1 MPQRAVSADT
11 SPRSPG
17 MRREARGSRRRFLQA
32 SAVAAAPLFI
42 PARAFGANERIVIGG
57 IGVGNQGS
65 SVIRSLAKRA
75 SVAAIADVY
84 LPRAEQVAAEV
95 GAGSVHQDYRHLL
108 DRKDI
113 DAVVVAT
120 PHHWHALCCIHAA
133 QAGKDIYCEKP
144 LAYSIVEGR
153 RVVEAV
159 RKYGRVLQTGM
170 QQRSGAKE
178 QAGCVFVRNGTLGR
192 VTRVIASNYASPM
205 EPEFPEQPLPE
216 GLDWER
222 WCGPADLLPFNQV
235 VWDNR
240 SDPSWVSLRPFSG
253 GSMTD
258 WGAHGLDMA
267 QWGLGMDASGPEEI
281 WTEGQPFRPQV
292 STPEHPGGRQRGP
305 TGPQVRM
312 RYPGDVVLEL
322 TGGPQFGVT
331 FVGEQGR
338 LTLQRG
344 SFTSNPP
351 ELTAQPLEQPTI
363 DVYRSTNHHQD
374 WLDCI
379 RSRQDPAAHAE
390 IGQRSTTLGHL
401 ANIARWVSGL
411 TGETGQRLRWDAAAE
426 RFTNS
431 DEANRFLDRPA
442 RQGYE
447 LPAEV

>member
-1 MPQRAVSADT
+1 MPGTFHRRT
-11 SPRSPG
+11 LLRSG
-17 MRREARGSRRRFLQA
+17 LSTGLGA
-32 SAVAAAPLFI
+32 AVAAGTAPLFI

-65 SVIRSLAKRA
+65 GLVSSFAKRV
-75 SVAAIADVY
+75 SVAAISDVY
-84 LPRAEQVAAEV
+84 LPRAEEVAGKF
-95 GAGSVHQDYRHLL
+95 GAGSVHQDYRAML

-113 DAVVVAT
+113 DAVIVAT

-170 QQRSGAKE
+170 QQRSGSKE
-178 QAGCVFVRNGTLGR
+178 QAGCRLVRAGGLSTIS
-192 VTRVIASNYASPM
+192 RVIASNYASPM
-205 EPEFPEQPLPE
+205 DPDFPEQPVPA

-222 WCGPADLLPFNQV
+222 WCGPADLLPFNKV

-240 SDPSWVSLRPFSG
+240 SNPSWVSLRPFSG
-253 GSMTD
+253 GAMTD

-267 QWGLGMDASGPEEI
+267 QWGLGMDTSGPEEV
-281 WTEGQPFRPQV
+281 WVEGTAFEPQV
-292 STPEHPGGRQRGP
+292 STPEKPGGRQKGP
-305 TGPQVRM
+305 NGPKVCM
-312 RYPGDVVLEL
+312 RYPGDILLEL
-322 TGGPQFGVT
+322 TSGPQFGVT
-331 FVGEQGR
+331 FVGEKGR

-344 SFTSNPP
+344 GFKADPADLAVAPAATESV
-351 ELTAQPLEQPTI
+351 EI
-363 DVYRSTNHHQD
+363 IRSTDHHQN

-379 RSRQDPAAHAE
+379 KSRAEPAAGVE
-390 IGQRSTTLGHL
+390 VGQRSTSLGHL

-411 TGETGQRLRWDAAAE
+411 TGETDKRLRWDAAAE

-431 DEANRFLDRPA
+431 DEANRFLSRPY
-442 RQGYE
+442 REGYT
-447 LPAEV
+447 LPDEV